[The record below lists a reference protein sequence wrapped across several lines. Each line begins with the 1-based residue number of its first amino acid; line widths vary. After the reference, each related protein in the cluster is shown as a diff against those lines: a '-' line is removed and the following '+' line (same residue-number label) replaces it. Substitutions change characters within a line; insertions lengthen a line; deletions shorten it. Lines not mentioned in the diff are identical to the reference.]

1 MFTILAFLK
10 TVVSLASFIG
20 AGAAAALAGQV
31 VGRWFSPLVGIACG
45 AAIVASMAVLVW
57 STDNTKLKAQNAA
70 LRAKQVELVR
80 TQAALRETLGALS
93 KAAQDNEQTM
103 ATLRKKLDAMPDKP
117 ECIIPKDIT
126 DELNKIR

>member
-1 MFTILAFLK
+1 MLTILAFLK
-10 TVVSLASFIG
+10 TVLSLASFIG
-20 AGAAAALAGQV
+20 AGAAAALVGQV
-31 VGRWFSPLVGIACG
+31 VGRWFSPLVGIVCG

-57 STDNTKLKAQNAA
+57 STDNTKLKAQNTA

-103 ATLRKKLDAMPDKP
+103 ATLREKLDAMPDKP

>member
-10 TVVSLASFIG
+10 TVLSLASFIG
-20 AGAAAALAGQV
+20 AGAAAALVGQV
-31 VGRWFSPLVGIACG
+31 VGRWFSPLVGIVCG

-80 TQAALRETLGALS
+80 THAALRETLGELS

-103 ATLRKKLDAMPDKP
+103 ATLREKLDAMPDKP

>member
-1 MFTILAFLK
+1 MLTILAFLK

-20 AGAAAALAGQV
+20 AGAAAALVGQV
-31 VGRWFSPLVGIACG
+31 VGRWFSPLVGIVCG

-80 TQAALRETLGALS
+80 THAALRETLGELS

-103 ATLRKKLDAMPDKP
+103 ASLRKKLDAMPDKP

>member
-10 TVVSLASFIG
+10 TVLSLASFIG
-20 AGAAAALAGQV
+20 AGAAAALVGQV
-31 VGRWFSPLVGIACG
+31 VGRWFSPLVGIVCG

-57 STDNTKLKAQNAA
+57 STDNTKLKAQNTA

-103 ATLRKKLDAMPDKP
+103 ATLREKLDAMPDKP